1 MNNSQKYFFKLLS
14 SVINDTEILPP
25 SENVDMRA
33 VFALG
38 YNHKML
44 QTVYEKAYNSG
55 IISETDSD
63 FKIWKNQYILY
74 KTRDT
79 RQQIA
84 KDEIIDVLTEN
95 GIRVM
100 PLKGLLIKDL
110 YPNTYLRQMTDLDIL
125 IDKDNKSKVKSLL
138 KSIGYKEFEGGKKH
152 FSMVKK
158 PAINLEIHLK
168 IFENDWNECFSDVWE
183 NAEEKSKNLYIMS
196 KEDLVL
202 HNIMHSAEHLLSAG
216 IGIRAITDLYVLKK
230 AYPEVLISENFLSKL
245 DNYGLTDFFNVINN
259 ICQVWFEGKD
269 DSSLNKMAEKF
280 LLLSNNFGTNKDV
293 AVQYASDIADSEDSR
308 FMIFLKL
315 FFPSYKNMC
324 KRFKILESIKI
335 LLPVF
340 WLVRIVRIPFMSGTM
355 AVVKRLAK
363 IDSEKIKERNEL
375 LKSFGLSEITNNS

>member
-84 KDEIIDVLTEN
+84 KDEIIDALTEN

-293 AVQYASDIADSEDSR
+293 AVQYATDIADSEDSR

-375 LKSFGLSEITNNS
+375 LKSFGLSETTNNS

>member
-14 SVINDTEILPP
+14 SAINDTEILPP
-25 SENVDMRA
+25 SEDVDMRA

-196 KEDLVL
+196 NEDLVL

-269 DSSLNKMAEKF
+269 DSSLNKMAENF

-375 LKSFGLSEITNNS
+375 LKSFGLSETTNNS

>member
-33 VFALG
+33 VFDLG

-44 QTVYEKAYNSG
+44 HTIYEKAYNYG
-55 IISETDSD
+55 VIKETDKN
-63 FKIWKNQYILY
+63 FKVWKNQYILY

-168 IFENDWNECFSDVWE
+168 IFENYWNECFSDVWE

-196 KEDLVL
+196 NEDLIL

-375 LKSFGLSEITNNS
+375 LKSFGLSETTNNS

>member
-1 MNNSQKYFFKLLS
+1 MNNSQKYFLKLLS

-25 SENVDMRA
+25 SEDVDMRA

-125 IDKDNKSKVKSLL
+125 IDKDNKSKTKSLL

-196 KEDLVL
+196 NEDLIL

-259 ICQVWFEGKD
+259 TCQVWFEGKD
-269 DSSLNKMAEKF
+269 DSSLNKMAENF

-293 AVQYASDIADSEDSR
+293 AIQYAYDIADSEDSR

-375 LKSFGLSEITNNS
+375 LKSFGLSETTNNS

>member
-25 SENVDMRA
+25 SEDVDMRA

-125 IDKDNKSKVKSLL
+125 IDAENKSKTKSLL

-196 KEDLVL
+196 KEDLIL

-375 LKSFGLSEITNNS
+375 LKSFGLSETINNS

>member
-25 SENVDMRA
+25 SEDVYMKA

-44 QTVYEKAYNSG
+44 HTIYEKAYNSG

-158 PAINLEIHLK
+158 PSINLEIHLK

-196 KEDLVL
+196 KEDLIL

-293 AVQYASDIADSEDSR
+293 AVQYATDIADSEDSR

-324 KRFKILESIKI
+324 KRFKILESIKM

-375 LKSFGLSEITNNS
+375 LKSFGLSETTNNS